1 MDGDDK
7 ILRFLNFVDELQ
19 KRVEARGVEIH
30 SSRVTHEDT
39 DFTITLGP
47 LNKQPKSA
55 GYMGAVGGIGLGANG
70 HKDLKSNGATGA
82 TGRKVNKGLS
92 GRFGYYNYYAGRYDY
107 YYE

>member
-1 MDGDDK
+1 M
-7 ILRFLNFVDELQ
+7 
-19 KRVEARGVEIH
+19 
-30 SSRVTHEDT
+30 
-39 DFTITLGP
+39 
-47 LNKQPKSA
+47 
-55 GYMGAVGGIGLGANG
+55 GGIGLGAYG